1 MSGPVTV
8 QRMAEGLIRVSCRRL
23 PEDVRAERFREWSA
37 ELPAILDDE
46 TVRPRFMRSLR
57 ALTYAAGIAATTRRL
72 RPPAGQARRA
82 AGSGWRDGAIRVQP
96 PNLAMRAMAGVAIWL
111 VVIFTVTLVLHAFGP
126 QKVWPFI
133 VVLALAGGFAAF
145 CLADIA
151 RSQSVRYLPK
161 WAWALVCVAQIPSGG
176 IVYLSVG
183 RVGRSAGLPSGP
195 AQQP

>member
-1 MSGPVTV
+1 MSARMGV
-8 QRMAEGLIRVSCRRL
+8 QRIAEGLIRASCRRL

-46 TVRPRFMRSLR
+46 SVRPGFMRSLR
-57 ALTYAAGIAATTRRL
+57 ALGYAAGIAATTRRL
-72 RPPAGQARRA
+72 SPPAGRPQRA
-82 AGSGWRDGAIRVQP
+82 AASGWRDGAIRVRP
-96 PNLAMRAMAGVAIWL
+96 TNLAVRATAGVAVWL
-111 VVIFTVTLVLHAFGP
+111 IVVSTVMLVLRTFGHHN
-126 QKVWPFI
+126 VWPFV

-151 RSQSVRYLPK
+151 RSQTVRYLPK

-183 RVGRSAGLPSGP
+183 RVSRSGALPSGP
-195 AQQP
+195 AQ